1 MLTTRSRSVDRR
13 AGPAAGGRST
23 DAVAGYLEAL
33 EASVVHRART
43 WSGADGA
50 PRPEQPVAAEPADAP
65 ELRRLEHGF
74 VAYARVYAAA
84 HGIEYA
90 TWREFGVPAEVL
102 GRAGIR
108 PDR

>member
-1 MLTTRSRSVDRR
+1 MSTTRGRSVDRR
-13 AGPAAGGRST
+13 AGRSTGCRST
-23 DAVAGYLEAL
+23 DAVACYLEAL
-33 EASVVHRART
+33 DAGAVHQARSR
-43 WSGADGA
+43 SGG
-50 PRPEQPVAAEPADAP
+50 EPAPDGRAASSV
-65 ELRRLEHGF
+65 EERKLGRLEHEF
-74 VAYARVYAAA
+74 VAYARTYAAA